1 MKTSRFL
8 FAGALL
14 CAAASYLGGADWPI
28 KDGRGSTVLKDASPD
43 KTDLVIA
50 TPDTVTWAWEDDR
63 RSFLNFSGGSVTGPA
78 EKLLFPDGLTLE
90 IAFSA
95 NLRGGREWLPLVT
108 CGNSFQNG
116 YSLWVRRN
124 GQLLVCL
131 SGTSKG
137 YMLLKTRLENL
148 RDYTVKVVRDRRRAR
163 VLLDGKVIADFP
175 CTGKIKHTPG
185 EPFRLGST
193 PKWKFYGN
201 IYYVKL
207 RAFRE
212 GDFDTKAAVEEK
224 ITGAEIKPVK
234 GIVDP
239 EGTVVRTDLYNCTPR
254 PRTGGAFF
262 NNVWTFRRG
271 SMFPPPSEGTLHCC
285 DNPDEVS
292 ITYDPKLAGV
302 YDIYFGLRATCFA
315 TDLMVRLPGVEDAV
329 RVRIA
334 PVEQTVSA
342 HENTEVLLARD
353 VKMDGGKL
361 TFLPGGQMYLGYIKF
376 IPSANR
382 RKTDYPKWKCVSVT
396 PAKADFREL
405 AAKRIRSRIAK
416 GYFVERK
423 FVDGKKVPAAGETAQ
438 KLGVIVNAHD
448 WMDLLFENAV
458 PAKDP
463 GKVALKAAAAPG
475 EHEPACL
482 SVFGLRDAGKV
493 SLSGGNKLK
502 KAGIVCDIAVVRS
515 LPKRSTNIYGPSE
528 FVYGPQYL
536 ERVTATQVKKGM
548 SKQFWITF
556 KVPGSAKAGT
566 YEDTFVLTTPGGRME
581 IPVSVTVR
589 SFKLDRPTA
598 ENVGLWGTGLEN
610 YPEKAS
616 EYRDRG
622 CNVITMHPETDL
634 LLAGDRF
641 DRIGESAG
649 AKFIEE
655 LKGQLRSVVISTHP
669 LTRHTYGRP
678 GGEEK
683 FRKAVRQVMDYAK
696 AHGWPKVYFYIQDE
710 ALSNPTTLKY
720 AIWESKRLRECGV
733 PVFSTHLWYK
743 TSRPYQKEVDEIAPL
758 IDAFCNRYSTRS
770 LWYVDKW
777 DEMQKRA
784 LAEGKE
790 LWSYNADRALIF
802 AQPAMKRF
810 ACGWFFRTVG
820 RGCVG
825 QLIFTYFRSVES
837 PYTEL
842 DGEDGECVDFCYIYP
857 AGKGHAGGYAI
868 DLEGIREGIDD
879 LRYIVTLENR
889 IAEAKKKG
897 LASEAA
903 AAEKVL
909 AGIAG
914 SFDFGPNY
922 VKNTVFLDSPFEKS
936 WEENGKRYCSGVRN
950 LPNGWRFEDYHKA
963 REKIAGEIVKLDK
976 VLKK

>member
-8 FAGALL
+8 FAGAFL
-14 CAAASYLGGADWPI
+14 CAAASFLGGADWPV

-43 KTDLVIA
+43 RTDLVIA

-78 EKLLFPDGLTLE
+78 EKLLFPDGLMLE

-95 NLRGGREWLPLVT
+95 DLRAGREWLPLVT

-148 RDYTVKVVRDRRRAR
+148 RDYTVKVVRDRRHAL

-175 CTGKIKHTPG
+175 CTGKVKHTPG

-212 GDFDTKAAVEEK
+212 GDFDSAAAAEEK
-224 ITGAEIKPVK
+224 ITGSEIKPVK

-254 PRTGGAFF
+254 PRTGSSFS
-262 NNVWTFRRG
+262 NSVWTFRRG
-271 SMFPPPSEGTLHCC
+271 RMFPPPSEGTLHCC

-302 YDIYFGLRATCFA
+302 YDIYFGLRATYFA
-315 TDLMVRLPGVEDAV
+315 TDLMVRLPGAEDAV

-334 PVEQTVSA
+334 PVEQTVYT
-342 HENTEVLLARD
+342 HENTEVLVARD

-396 PAKADFREL
+396 RSKANFREL
-405 AAKRIRSRIAK
+405 SEKLIRSRIAK
-416 GYFVERK
+416 GYFVERRY
-423 FVDGKKVPAAGETAQ
+423 VDDKKVPAAGGTAQ

-458 PAKDP
+458 PAKAP
-463 GKVALKAAAAPG
+463 EKVSLAVAAAPG
-475 EHEPACL
+475 EYEPACL
-482 SVFGLRDAGKV
+482 AVYGLRDAGKV
-493 SLSGGNKLK
+493 SLTGGKELE
-502 KAGIVCDIAVVRS
+502 KAGITAEITVVRS
-515 LPKRSTNIYGPSE
+515 IPKRLTNLRGPSE
-528 FVYGPQYL
+528 FMVSPQYL
-536 ERVTATQVKKGM
+536 ERTAETQVKKGV

-556 KVPGSAKAGT
+556 KVPENAKPGT
-566 YEDTFVLTTPGGRME
+566 YRGTFELATSGGRME
-581 IPVSVTVR
+581 IPASVTVR
-589 SFKLDRPTA
+589 PFKLDRVIR
-598 ENVGLWGTGLEN
+598 EKTGLCT
-610 YPEKAS
+610 YGVAPFPELGPALLAH
-616 EYRDRG
+616 G
-622 CNVITMHPETDL
+622 CNTLILDIEKDL
-634 LLAGDRF
+634 RISGSGEDPIAGSPGEKI
-641 DRIGESAG
+641 IGELGS
-649 AKFIEE
+649 
-655 LKGQLRSVVISTHP
+655 QLQAVVVE
-669 LTRHTYGRP
+669 TRHLSRSCFGRP
-678 GGEEK
+678 EGDERYERGIRQLCGYA
-683 FRKAVRQVMDYAK
+683 RKNN
-696 AHGWPKVYFYIQDE
+696 WPKLYFYIVDE
-710 ALSNPTTLKY
+710 VLSVPFRLKM
-720 AIWESKRLRECGV
+720 AIWECGMLKKIGV
-733 PVFSTHLWYK
+733 PVFTTHLWYK
-743 TSRPYQKEVDEIAPL
+743 TSRPYQKEVDQIAPFV
-758 IDAFCNRYSTRS
+758 DVFCVRFSTRS

-784 LAEGKE
+784 AKEGRE
-790 LWSYNADRALIF
+790 IWSYNADNAILF

-810 ACGWFFRTVG
+810 AYGWFFRSLGKYCT
-820 RGCVG
+820 G
-825 QLIFTYFRSVES
+825 QINYTYFITRES
-837 PYTEL
+837 PYTDL
-842 DGEDGECVDFCYIYP
+842 DGDSVDFCYIYP
-857 AGKGHAGGYAI
+857 AGQGHAGGCAI
-868 DLEGIREGIDD
+868 DFEAIREGNDD
-879 LRYIVTLENR
+879 MRYITTLENR
-889 IAEAKKKG
+889 IALAKKKG

-909 AGIAG
+909 KQLAA
-914 SFDFGPNY
+914 SFDFGREF
-922 VKNTVFLDSPFEKS
+922 VGKSVFLNSSFEKS
-936 WEENGKRYCSGVRN
+936 WEDKGRRFASGRYN
-950 LPNGWRFEDYHKA
+950 LPNGWTFEDYHNA
-963 REKIAGEIVKLDK
+963 REKIAAEIIKMDK
-976 VLKK
+976 VLK